1 MIPSIL
7 RRGEL
12 SEKIFKFLK
21 EKNNVGFMH
30 HMQRT
35 ISNKHIKP
43 FFFQT
48 ITIVISEKRR
58 KEFLEKYEHMYE
70 YV

>member
-1 MIPSIL
+1 
-7 RRGEL
+7 
-12 SEKIFKFLK
+12 
-21 EKNNVGFMH
+21 MH